1 MNEQA
6 IWDVIIIGGGPA
18 GLSAGIY
25 TARDLKSTMILE
37 GGLTGGMMALTSKVD
52 NYPGYQLG
60 STGFEI
66 AKNMTDQA
74 KACGV
79 KINYA
84 RAEAVRQIADGFEVT
99 ADGQDYKARTVLI
112 ATGTTYRKLGVPG
125 EAEMIGSGVHFCA
138 TCDGAFYKDRPIAVI
153 GGGNSAVEET
163 LFLAKFASKIH
174 LIALEDLTATEALKA
189 ELAELIK
196 TGQVEVYTY
205 AATKAI
211 VSQDFRVSGVEIVQN
226 GQTKQLA
233 VDGVF
238 IFIGLVPQL
247 DFIDDLDL
255 ERDATGFIVA
265 DDNQTKI
272 KGLFVAGDIVSG
284 ADRQIAVAVGDGV
297 KAALKIAKTLSAWYN
312 NWYGKTYRYRCQ
324 NLDA

>member
-1 MNEQA
+1 MTEVKQPE

-37 GGLTGGMMALTSKVD
+37 AGLTGGMMALTSKVD
-52 NYPGYQLG
+52 NYPGYQPG
-60 STGFEI
+60 ATGFEI

-84 RAEAVRQIADGFEVT
+84 KAEAVQKTADGFEVV
-99 ADGQDYKARTVLI
+99 AGGQTYKARSVLI

-138 TCDGAFYKDRPIAVI
+138 TCDGAFYKNRPIAVI

-174 LIALEDLTATEALKA
+174 LIALGELTATEALKA
-189 ELAELIK
+189 ELEELVK
-196 TGQVEVYTY
+196 TGQVEVHTQTT
-205 AATKAI
+205 TKAI
-211 VSQDFRVSGVEIVQN
+211 LSQNAQVSGVEVERN
-226 GQTKQLA
+226 GQTEQLA

-238 IFIGLVPQL
+238 VFIGLVPQL
-247 DFIDDLDL
+247 DFIDGLGLELDS
-255 ERDATGFIVA
+255 AGFIVA
-265 DDNQTKI
+265 QANQRQI
-272 KGLFVAGDIVSG
+272 DGLFVAGDIVAG
-284 ADRQIAVAVGDGV
+284 VDRQIAVAVGDGV
-297 KAALKIAKTLSAWYN
+297 KAALKIAKYLHA
-312 NWYGKTYRYRCQ
+312 
-324 NLDA
+324 